1 MHLSVLDLIY
11 QKAGMLRANPAISVF
26 RDGEWLQLRFEDI
39 QRSAQHLSNFLIE
52 SGIKSGDRIAVIS
65 ESSPEFGVVF
75 FAAVRAGAILVPL
88 DPKLPVEELKLQVLD
103 SAPRIM
109 FASKSCFSLASA
121 VVADIE
127 TIGSVIVMDESP
139 SKSSHKTLQGVST
152 HILKEGRERDL
163 DETALIVYTAG
174 ITGESKGV
182 MLTFNNLLTQADS
195 LDHLF
200 DVGKKDLFLS
210 AVSMP
215 QVTELTLG
223 FLGVLFAGG
232 QVCYLPDSTFK
243 AKVKALHKQNITYMI
258 ANAPFL
264 NSIKKLIQKRLAK
277 SSMQKRLQF
286 KMRFGLAKLLP
297 RRSRRRLFPLVHDL
311 IGPQFRSFITSG
323 APLSRD
329 VEYFLDTVGV
339 DVCHGYGLA
348 ETSSLTSIN
357 SHDNFRMHSVGKPL
371 PDIEVRLIG
380 SKGVGDEGE
389 VVTRGPHVM
398 RGYYNREDKTNV
410 AIDNSGWLYTG
421 DLGVFD
427 EDGFLF
433 INGRIKDLIH
443 LVDGS
448 KFYPQEVE
456 QLISQSALI
465 KEVCVVGIRDANSF
479 HHQEVVA
486 VVVPEKKSQKIGSIN
501 KSVALLMKDQPPS
514 KKPTR
519 IVISTDELPRTH
531 FGELK
536 RMLVLDWLKS
546 HESASR

>member
-11 QKAGMLRANPAISVF
+11 QKAGRLRASPAISVF
-26 RDGEWLQLRFEDI
+26 RDGEWMQLRFEEI

-65 ESSPEFGVVF
+65 ESNPEFGVVF

-88 DPKLPVEELKLQVLD
+88 DPKLSAEVLKFQVSD
-103 SAPRIM
+103 SAPRII
-109 FASKSCFSLASA
+109 FASKSCLDLAST
-121 VVADIE
+121 VVEGNEEIC
-127 TIGSVIVMDESP
+127 TVIVMDDSSAQSP
-139 SKSSHKTLQGVST
+139 HKTLQGVST
-152 HILKEGRERDL
+152 RILKEGRERDL
-163 DETALIVYTAG
+163 EETALIVYTAG
-174 ITGESKGV
+174 VTGESKGV
-182 MLTFNNLLTQADS
+182 MLTFNNLLSQAEA

-210 AVSMP
+210 ALSMT

-243 AKVKALHKQNITYMI
+243 GKVKALHKQNITYMI
-258 ANAPFL
+258 TTTPFL
-264 NSIKKLIQKRLAK
+264 SSMKNLIQKRLAK
-277 SSMQKRLQF
+277 ASMQKRLQF

-297 RRSRRRLFPLVHDL
+297 RRSRRKLFPLVHDL
-311 IGPQFRSFITSG
+311 VGPQFRSFITSG
-323 APLSRD
+323 APLPRD

-339 DVCHGYGLA
+339 DICHGYGLT

-357 SHDNFRMHSVGKPL
+357 SQDNFRMHSVGKPL

-398 RGYYNREDKTNV
+398 RGYYNREDKTNI
-410 AIDNSGWLYTG
+410 AIDSSGWLYTG

-443 LVDGS
+443 LENGN

-456 QLISQSALI
+456 QLILQSELI
-465 KEVCVVGIRDANSF
+465 REVCVIGIRDASSF
-479 HHQEVVA
+479 HHREVVA
-486 VVVPEKKSQKIGSIN
+486 VVVPEKQNQKIGTIS
-501 KSVALLMKDQPPS
+501 KSVALLMRDQPAF
-514 KKPTR
+514 KKPNR

-531 FGELK
+531 FGEIK
-536 RMLVLDWLKS
+536 RTMVLDWLKS
-546 HESASR
+546 HEAANR

>member
-26 RDGEWLQLRFEDI
+26 RDGEWMQLRFEDI

-75 FAAVRAGAILVPL
+75 FAAIRAGAILVPL
-88 DPKLPVEELKLQVLD
+88 DPKLCVEDLKLQVLD
-103 SAPRIM
+103 SAPRFV
-109 FASKSCFSLASA
+109 FASKSYFELASA
-121 VVADIE
+121 VVAINAS
-127 TIGSVIVMDESP
+127 IPSVIVMDEL
-139 SKSSHKTLQGVST
+139 SSNSTRTTLDGVST

-163 DETALIVYTAG
+163 EETALIVYTAG
-174 ITGESKGV
+174 VTGASKGV
-182 MLTFNNLLTQADS
+182 MLTFNNLLSQAES
-195 LDHLF
+195 LEHLF

-210 AVSMP
+210 AVSMT

-232 QVCYLPDSTFK
+232 QVCYLPDSNFK
-243 AKVKALHKQNITYMI
+243 ARIKALRKHDITYMLT
-258 ANAPFL
+258 AAPFL
-264 NSIKKLIQKRLAK
+264 NSMKNLIQKKLAK

-323 APLSRD
+323 APLARD
-329 VEYFLDTVGV
+329 VEYFLDTIGV
-339 DVCHGYGLA
+339 DICHGYGLT

-410 AIDNSGWLYTG
+410 AIDSSGWLYTG

-427 EDGFLF
+427 EEGFLY

-443 LVDGS
+443 LVDGI
-448 KFYPQEVE
+448 KFYPQEIE
-456 QLISQSALI
+456 QLLSQSPLI
-465 KEVCVVGIRDANSF
+465 KEVCVIGIRDATSF

-486 VVVPEKKSQKIGSIN
+486 VVVPEKKNQKIGSIN
-501 KSVALLMKDQPPS
+501 KTVAVLMQNQPAS
-514 KKPTR
+514 KNPTR
-519 IVISTDELPRTH
+519 IVMSDDELPRTH

-536 RMLVLDWLKS
+536 RALVLDWLKS
-546 HESASR
+546 HAASNR